1 MGQAG
6 SGVACI
12 IWVIEESQGHH
23 NKNPANGADLYRM
36 NSPKC
41 PALLKASISPC
52 TPAFSLI
59 LQSKLQTLQKIQDL
73 LKLHTAGPGETGET
87 LGYFCKDDSFE
98 VKLVYTL
105 SSLPP
110 CYGLHLLGNVNLIL
124 NGISVLALF
133 WLIIQASD
141 ICWHRLQPNHKLR
154 TLFYLLG
161 PTGHGTKLRNVRS
174 RTLGKAHTCRFQAY
188 GEQA

>member
-1 MGQAG
+1 
-6 SGVACI
+6 
-12 IWVIEESQGHH
+12 
-23 NKNPANGADLYRM
+23 M

-124 NGISVLALF
+124 NGISLVSLVLTHHSSIRHLLAPSTTKP
-133 WLIIQASD
+133 QA
-141 ICWHRLQPNHKLR
+141 
-154 TLFYLLG
+154 
-161 PTGHGTKLRNVRS
+161 
-174 RTLGKAHTCRFQAY
+174 AHTFLPPGAHRPRDKAEKCEEPHIR
-188 GEQA
+188 